1 MKKKHYIALF
11 HPVGEEVKTRIDFDS
26 EIEETLVYELLKL
39 EGYSI
44 YQFILQDYQ
53 YVMSFD
59 ELSELGV
66 RFKLFKKER
75 KTWFGLS
82 KKIEQELLIY
92 PKDGFFYPYQYGSYF
107 YLFSREE
114 IKESDFIKW
123 MEEQFPNRWVD
134 FDDTLAGLNSKT
146 IKLLHQSDY
155 ILVTNH
161 DYQKEFGVVGSKE
174 VCATLTAKLRQEAF
188 ESFET
193 EEYLQNKE

>member
-11 HPVGEEVKTRIDFDS
+11 HPVGEEVKTRIDFES

-44 YQFILQDYQ
+44 YQFILPDYQ
-53 YVMSFD
+53 YVMSLD
-59 ELSELGV
+59 ELGELGV
-66 RFKLFKKER
+66 KFKLFEKER
-75 KTWFGLS
+75 KTWFGFS

-114 IKESDFIKW
+114 IKESDFHRWI
-123 MEEQFPNRWVD
+123 EEQFPNRWFD

-174 VCATLTAKLRQEAF
+174 VCSTLTAKLRKAAF

>member
-1 MKKKHYIALF
+1 MF